1 VRNRLR
7 IAARSVAAV
16 LAVTVALG
24 ALLFVPSHAAFAAP
38 WTDIPNSR
46 WLAEYGVTES
56 AVATVASGYSDG
68 TFRPGL
74 PVNRGQFVKMVMT
87 GLGLST
93 SRPPY
98 ATFTD
103 VPPSSYYFPWVE
115 GSMEAGITNG
125 YGDGTFGPGRSISRQ
140 QANSILGLYL
150 SRTEL
155 SRSGYIQGDR
165 GIYLSLG
172 DWFAAEGA
180 DILYAFADAD
190 SLAPDHA
197 PGTAYLVFHHV
208 VQGSSGQG
216 GIYLAPTSDLTR
228 AQAAALVL
236 RVMSLSG
243 DPSGIRVPILMYHY
257 VDETPPP
264 AGPYADQLTVRT
276 WDFVAEMEY
285 LVNNGYQTVSL
296 ADFYTAMI
304 GGGGLP
310 AKPVVLTFDD
320 GGLDNYSVAFPI
332 LKQYGLTATFFV
344 ITGTVGQEGQMNWD
358 MLAEMAAAGMSIQS
372 HTVSHP
378 DLRTVSDSRLASE
391 LVDSRDAISVAT
403 GFLPYALAYPY
414 GAYDGR
420 VIQAARSA
428 GYATAVATNRGK
440 EGDPAALFEMRRRQV
455 LAFMPV
461 ADFARLLK

>member
-16 LAVTVALG
+16 LAVAVVLG
-24 ALLFVPSHAAFAAP
+24 ASLFVPSHAALAVP

-56 AVATVASGYSDG
+56 AVATVASGYSNG

-74 PVNRGQFVKMVMT
+74 PVNRGQFAKMVMT

-155 SRSGYIQGDR
+155 SRSGCIQGDR

-172 DWFAAEGA
+172 DWCTAEGA

-190 SLAPDHA
+190 SLALDHA

-296 ADFYTAMI
+296 ADLYTAMME
-304 GGGGLP
+304 
-310 AKPVVLTFDD
+310 VLTSACADSPDSFE
-320 GGLDNYSVAFPI
+320 SVIAR
-332 LKQYGLTATFFV
+332 LTAASTR
-344 ITGTVGQEGQMNWD
+344 
-358 MLAEMAAAGMSIQS
+358 
-372 HTVSHP
+372 
-378 DLRTVSDSRLASE
+378 LRV
-391 LVDSRDAISVAT
+391 
-403 GFLPYALAYPY
+403 LP
-414 GAYDGR
+414 
-420 VIQAARSA
+420 
-428 GYATAVATNRGK
+428 
-440 EGDPAALFEMRRRQV
+440 
-455 LAFMPV
+455 
-461 ADFARLLK
+461 